1 MSFHESYQTVGPS
14 GPTFP
19 PTQNPDTDPET
30 PGQGRTFLI
39 LPTTLLFESLH
50 APKTSHLVAM
60 DLASAA
66 GDHPNNLISSLD
78 SPLPV
83 PNTSS
88 ASGLPQQSVNPSQP
102 ASHANSPDRKPKKSS
117 LTCVTCRARKVRCN
131 GARDICSNC
140 ERLGFP
146 CSYDDGDAGALSGAL
161 PRRRVRQACISCHS
175 RKARCSGHMPSC
187 DRCRSQGIECV
198 YRPSKRARITMRGE
212 GRSPQSQ
219 EGDREDGHNDS
230 DPGLTDPAS
239 TATPQGFAPDVP
251 FPDES
256 FDALIGRT
264 FNKFFN
270 HVHHIPMFSF
280 LHRASLEGRYNT
292 GKVEKALL
300 LALIGITSY
309 LTDMGPGMK
318 EYGERCIDDAE
329 ALIFADYT
337 RPSTIKVQ
345 ALVLIIKHRI
355 LSKRSPSA
363 FMLLS
368 IASRYAAALRLN
380 HEAPNLCFLAQES
393 RRRLMWA
400 LYCIDSGV
408 SGGYRDYSLWSADK
422 IHVGLP
428 CNERNFEFDLPQPTE
443 RLIHDPDK
451 PRNPQAEDVGSL
463 ALHIR
468 IQHMRRRI
476 MEFSRRVM
484 LSRNTKPDELQAGI
498 WGLQKDLS
506 DFATHLPAS
515 FQFSESSLRLR
526 AYSPRIC
533 TFIMIH
539 VWWHQCQIDLYR
551 LALGG
556 LREALPRVILASLD
570 DAFVDHCQ
578 RQCVEHAMSMANI
591 FSSMHKLNSKPV
603 TDLDMAICAYQCA
616 RVLTYAYHTNALKYD
631 LNLEAVMERA
641 KICLSTIKSC
651 CAGKTAE
658 GIQADL
664 ERLITHG
671 IAIRGP
677 SATPDQ
683 HGRLPLD
690 NGYSQQALRH
700 GFPDDH
706 GMNDPNQFSSMNSVS
721 ISAMTDSTFPPSLV
735 ADPWVPE
742 SQVSP
747 DLPHPSTE
755 AQAPA
760 KPTVSVPEIVPR
772 QDFGISEINNAYD
785 GGTDGLGTDS
795 GLEYGMGLDQNLWM
809 PNNDW
814 LSIDALNG
822 GVGA

>member
-1 MSFHESYQTVGPS
+1 
-14 GPTFP
+14 
-19 PTQNPDTDPET
+19 
-30 PGQGRTFLI
+30 
-39 LPTTLLFESLH
+39 
-50 APKTSHLVAM
+50 M
-60 DLASAA
+60 DLASASS
-66 GDHPNNLISSLD
+66 DHPNNLITSLD
-78 SPLPV
+78 SPLPA
-83 PNTSS
+83 S
-88 ASGLPQQSVNPSQP
+88 ATASTTPVVSQQPVNPSQP

-117 LTCVTCRARKVRCN
+117 LTCTTCRARKVRCN

-146 CSYDDGDAGALSGAL
+146 CSYDDGDTGALSGAL

-198 YRPSKRARITMRGE
+198 YRPSKRARISLRE
-212 GRSPQSQ
+212 GPSPQSH
-219 EGDREDGHNDS
+219 EGDRDDGHNDS

-239 TATPQGFAPDVP
+239 TATPQGFAPEIS

-264 FNKFFN
+264 FVKFFN

-280 LHRASLEGRYNT
+280 LHRASLEGRYNS

-318 EYGERCIDDAE
+318 DYGERCIDDAE
-329 ALIFADYT
+329 GLIFADYT

-355 LSKRSPSA
+355 LSKKSPSA

-422 IHVGLP
+422 IHIGLP

-451 PRNPQAEDVGSL
+451 PRNPQAEDIGSL

-484 LSRNTKPDELQAGI
+484 LTRNTKPDELQAGI

-506 DFATHLPAS
+506 EFATHLPAS

-533 TFIMIH
+533 IFIMIH

-570 DAFVDHCQ
+570 DAFLDHCQ

-591 FSSMHKLNSKPV
+591 FSSMHKLNAKPV
-603 TDLDMAICAYQCA
+603 ADLDMAICAYQCA
-616 RVLTYAYHTNALKYD
+616 RVLTYAYHTNAPKYD
-631 LNLEAVMERA
+631 LTLDAVMERA
-641 KICLSTIKSC
+641 KICLLTIKSC

-664 ERLITHG
+664 ERLITYG
-671 IAIRGP
+671 IALRVP
-677 SATPDQ
+677 SVTPDP

-690 NGYSQQALRH
+690 NCYSRQSLRQS
-700 GFPDDH
+700 GLVDDSNI
-706 GMNDPNQFSSMNSVS
+706 NDPSQFVSMTPVS
-721 ISAMTDSTFPPSLV
+721 MSAMTDSTFPPSLV

-747 DLPHPSTE
+747 DLPQPSTE
-755 AQAPA
+755 VQVPTKPA
-760 KPTVSVPEIVPR
+760 VSVAEIVPR

-785 GGTDGLGTDS
+785 GGADGLGTDP

-814 LSIDALNG
+814 LSIDALQG

>member
-1 MSFHESYQTVGPS
+1 
-14 GPTFP
+14 
-19 PTQNPDTDPET
+19 
-30 PGQGRTFLI
+30 
-39 LPTTLLFESLH
+39 
-50 APKTSHLVAM
+50 M
-60 DLASAA
+60 DLASSA
-66 GDHPNNLISSLD
+66 GDHPNNLIPSLD
-78 SPLPV
+78 SPVPV
-83 PNTSS
+83 SVAAPAAS
-88 ASGLPQQSVNPSQP
+88 AVSQPPIAASQP

-117 LTCVTCRARKVRCN
+117 LTCTTCRARKVRCN

-146 CSYDDGDAGALSGAL
+146 CSYDDGDAGVLSGSL
-161 PRRRVRQACISCHS
+161 PRRRVRQACLSCHS

-198 YRPSKRARITMRGE
+198 YRPSKRARIAMRSE
-212 GRSPQSQ
+212 DRSPQSL
-219 EGDREDGHNDS
+219 EGDRDDGHNDS

-239 TATPQGFAPDVP
+239 TATPQGYSHDVP

-264 FNKFFN
+264 FDQFFR
-270 HVHHIPMFSF
+270 HVHHIPMYSF
-280 LHRASLEGRYNT
+280 LHRASLMERYHS

-300 LALIGITSY
+300 LALVGITSY
-309 LTDMGPGMK
+309 LTDMGPGMR
-318 EYGERCIDDAE
+318 EYGEKCMDDAE
-329 ALIFADYT
+329 ALIFTDYT

-355 LSKRSPSA
+355 LSKKSPSA

-380 HEAPNLCFLAQES
+380 HESPTLCFLAQES

-400 LYCIDSGV
+400 LYCVDSGI

-443 RLIHDPDK
+443 RLVHDPDK
-451 PRNPQAEDVGSL
+451 PRNPQAEDIGSL

-484 LSRNTKPDELQAGI
+484 LTRNIKPDDLQAGI
-498 WGLQKDLS
+498 WGLQKDLG
-506 DFATHLPAS
+506 DFAAHLPTS

-533 TFIMIH
+533 VFIMIH
-539 VWWHQCQIDLYR
+539 VWWRQCHCDLYR

-556 LREALPRVILASLD
+556 LREALPRAVLATLD
-570 DAFVDHCQ
+570 DAFIDHCQ
-578 RQCVEHAMSMANI
+578 RQCVEHALAMANI
-591 FSSMHKLNSKPV
+591 FSSMQKLNAKPV

-616 RVLTYAYHTNALKYD
+616 RVLTYAYHTNGPKFDITLD
-631 LNLEAVMERA
+631 AVMERA
-641 KICLSTIKSC
+641 KVCLQTIKEC
-651 CAGKTAE
+651 CVGKTAE
-658 GIQADL
+658 GIRVDL
-664 ERLITHG
+664 EKLISHG
-671 IAIRGP
+671 IAIRVP
-677 SATPDQ
+677 SVTPDP
-683 HGRLPLD
+683 HGRLPMD
-690 NGYSQQALRH
+690 SMYPRQALRQH
-700 GFPDDH
+700 MVPDDH
-706 GMNDPNQFSSMNSVS
+706 NMGDASHFAPITPVSM
-721 ISAMTDSTFPPSLV
+721 SAMTDSTFPPSLV

-747 DLPHPSTE
+747 DLPQPTVE
-755 AQAPA
+755 VQVPA
-760 KPTVSVPEIVPR
+760 KTSVTAPEIVPR
-772 QDFGISEINNAYD
+772 QEFGISELNNAYD
-785 GGTDGLGTDS
+785 GGTDGLGVDN
-795 GLEYGMGLDQNLWM
+795 GLEYGMGMDQNIWM
-809 PNNDW
+809 PSNDW
-814 LSIDALNG
+814 LGIDSLNG

>member
-1 MSFHESYQTVGPS
+1 
-14 GPTFP
+14 
-19 PTQNPDTDPET
+19 
-30 PGQGRTFLI
+30 
-39 LPTTLLFESLH
+39 
-50 APKTSHLVAM
+50 M

-66 GDHPNNLISSLD
+66 GDHPNNLIPSLD

-83 PNTSS
+83 SATTSS
-88 ASGLPQQSVNPSQP
+88 TPVVSQQPANPSQP

-117 LTCVTCRARKVRCN
+117 LTCTTCRARKDFLVPTMM
-131 GARDICSNC
+131 AT
-140 ERLGFP
+140 LVLYLVPFL
-146 CSYDDGDAGALSGAL
+146 DDEFDKLVLAATVEKPDVPATCRHAIAAVPKAL
-161 PRRRVRQACISCHS
+161 
-175 RKARCSGHMPSC
+175 
-187 DRCRSQGIECV
+187 
-198 YRPSKRARITMRGE
+198 RP
-212 GRSPQSQ
+212 SPQSH
-219 EGDREDGHNDS
+219 EGDRDDGHNDS

-239 TATPQGFAPDVP
+239 TATPQGFAPEIP

-264 FNKFFN
+264 FIKFFN

-280 LHRASLEGRYNT
+280 LHRASLEGRYNS

-318 EYGERCIDDAE
+318 DYGERCIDDAE
-329 ALIFADYT
+329 GLIFADYT

-355 LSKRSPSA
+355 LSKKSPSA

-443 RLIHDPDK
+443 RLIHEPDK
-451 PRNPQAEDVGSL
+451 PRNPQAEDIGSL

-484 LSRNTKPDELQAGI
+484 LTRNTKPDELQAGI

-533 TFIMIH
+533 IFIMIH

-591 FSSMHKLNSKPV
+591 FSSMHKLNAKPV

-631 LNLEAVMERA
+631 LTLDAVMERA
-641 KICLSTIKSC
+641 KICLLTIKSC

-664 ERLITHG
+664 EKLISHG
-671 IAIRGP
+671 IAIRVP
-677 SATPDQ
+677 SATPDGQ
-683 HGRLPLD
+683 LPLN
-690 NGYSQQALRH
+690 NGYSQPLRQAGLA
-700 GFPDDH
+700 DDSSI
-706 GMNDPNQFSSMNSVS
+706 NDPSQFVSMTPVS
-721 ISAMTDSTFPPSLV
+721 MSAMTDSTFPPSLV

-747 DLPHPSTE
+747 DLPHPTTE
-755 AQAPA
+755 VQAPV
-760 KPTVSVPEIVPR
+760 KPAVSVPEIVPR
-772 QDFGISEINNAYD
+772 HDFGISEINNAYD
-785 GGTDGLGTDS
+785 GGTDGLGTDT

-814 LSIDALNG
+814 LSIDALHG